1 MADTG
6 KPPPKGIVKAF
17 VGLHNFLYR
26 LSGGRIMGRF
36 GGKKAPVFLLTVKG
50 RKSGKLITVPLLYV
64 TTDRGYAVI
73 ASFGGAPSHPVWYLN
88 LEAAGLAEVQVEN
101 RHIPVR
107 VEIVDPDSARY
118 AEIWAK
124 AVAVY
129 PDYDT
134 YQTRTMRRIPVVELV
149 PTG

>member
-1 MADTG
+1 MAETG
-6 KPPPKGIVKAF
+6 KTPPKGIVKAF

-26 LSGGRIMGRF
+26 ISGGRIMGHF
-36 GGKKAPVFLLTVKG
+36 GGKKSPVFLLTVKG
-50 RKSGKLITVPLLYV
+50 RKSGKPITVPLLNIP
-64 TTDRGYAVI
+64 TDRGYAAI
-73 ASFGGAPSHPVWYLN
+73 ASFGGAPTHPVWYLN
-88 LEAAGLAEVQVEN
+88 LEAAGIAEVQVEN

-107 VEIVDPDSARY
+107 VEIVDPASDRY

-124 AVAVY
+124 AVALY

-134 YQTRTMRRIPVVELV
+134 YQTRTTRRIPVVELV